1 MEPEFA
7 HCLKEL
13 ENFCH
18 CLEQLSLRINKL
30 VQEKNGTAQTWMN
43 LSSSWVSYG
52 GTERNPNLF
61 M

>member
-1 MEPEFA
+1 MEPEFG

-13 ENFCH
+13 EDFCH
-18 CLEQLSLRINKL
+18 HLGQLSLRVDKL
-30 VQEKNGTAQTWMN
+30 VQEQNGIARNWMN

-52 GTERNPNLF
+52 GIERNPNLF